1 MLTKIWI
8 KRNSGNKK
16 KSEYCCEKIQYAK
29 ELIYEI
35 YVSYLLCGGDDCW
48 GHQPAGGG
56 DLRGRW
62 GRVARWRRAS
72 RGMASSKVGFFL
84 LPKDSE
90 PQPQPSPR
98 SGFIF
103 RSIFCPGCLTLS
115 VSLKIEIILTFIRKW
130 LITNANLKAKVW
142 IRFYPRQNYIS
153 LSHRLLPSRLSIIRK
168 PQIRTIIFFSS

>member
-1 MLTKIWI
+1 M
-8 KRNSGNKK
+8 
-16 KSEYCCEKIQYAK
+16 
-29 ELIYEI
+29 
-35 YVSYLLCGGDDCW
+35 SYLLCGGDDCW

-142 IRFYPRQNYIS
+142 FGYVSKPKTKLHFPFSQVAS
-153 LSHRLLPSRLSIIRK
+153 LPPLYHKEASDTYYH
-168 PQIRTIIFFSS
+168 IFFQLNTGLMLSETILKRKVLQKRQYMYIV